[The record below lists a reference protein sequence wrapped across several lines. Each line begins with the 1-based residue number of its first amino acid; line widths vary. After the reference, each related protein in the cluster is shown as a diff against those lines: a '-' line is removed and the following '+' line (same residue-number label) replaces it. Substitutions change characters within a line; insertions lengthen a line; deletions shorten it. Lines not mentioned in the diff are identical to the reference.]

1 MSEVLTPIVLQL
13 GIGGLGGF
21 FVGYVLKKIFRIA
34 LVLGI
39 IAFPFV
45 YLLYRNVIS
54 LDFYELT
61 KTVSKFTD
69 ALTPLELT
77 TLTSSLPFVGSV
89 VVGMMAGFAQG

>member
-1 MSEVLTPIVLQL
+1 MSEFLTPIVLQL

-21 FVGYVLKKIFRIA
+21 FVGYVLKKVFRIA

-45 YLLYRNVIS
+45 YLLYRNIIS
-54 LDFYELT
+54 LDFDELVG
-61 KTVSKFTD
+61 TVSKFTD
-69 ALTPLELT
+69 ALTPLGLT

-89 VVGMMAGFAQG
+89 VAGMMAGLKQG